1 MLAPSHRSEIELV
14 QVSAKGSW
22 IVHAN
27 RHHSYSIHGHPHA
40 QCGRAYRP
48 RHPSHRS
55 RRRRQRFW
63 SRWKP
68 YPEGSVEAAGSLSL
82 GRCPVLTTSESSR
95 RIHRNRCRQALE
107 EHCITSNKSDFEHCT
122 AHRES
127 APLQTRR
134 VSPLQPR
141 FQRRLWRQARR
152 RWLGRPSR
160 STPFALGRTCSSHLM
175 RLAENGTLHQLYAE
189 GNIKPEQ

>member
-107 EHCITSNKSDFEHCT
+107 ENCITSNKFDFGALHGAPRVGAPPNT
-122 AHRES
+122 KSLPLAATIPK
-127 APLQTRR
+127 APLAPGT
-134 VSPLQPR
+134 SPVAWAPKSVHAICFRSNMLKS
-141 FQRRLWRQARR
+141 FDAA
-152 RWLGRPSR
+152 GR
-160 STPFALGRTCSSHLM
+160 
-175 RLAENGTLHQLYAE
+175 NGTLHQLYAE